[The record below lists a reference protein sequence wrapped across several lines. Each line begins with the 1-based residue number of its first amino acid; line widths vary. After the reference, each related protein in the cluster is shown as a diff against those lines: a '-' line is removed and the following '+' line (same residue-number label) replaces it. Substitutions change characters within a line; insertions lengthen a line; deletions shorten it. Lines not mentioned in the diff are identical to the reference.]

1 LAPSKEKQPPA
12 LAGSKQHHEILSG
25 EELVMGMMRSNKIS
39 IQEIYQSY
47 VDFCVSV
54 GHRAPSFQMWRLS
67 AK

>member
-1 LAPSKEKQPPA
+1 
-12 LAGSKQHHEILSG
+12 
-25 EELVMGMMRSNKIS
+25 MGMMRSNKIS